1 MVNSP
6 LLQLTDMSLKFGDK
20 ELFLNLNM
28 LIKEGDRAALIGCNG
43 SGKSTLLKI
52 ISGQTSSQSAY
63 RDRQNNQHR
72 ETNASETTP
81 TPNLGPKRAL

>member
-28 LIKEGDRAALIGCNG
+28 LIKEGDRAALIAV
-43 SGKSTLLKI
+43 SYTHLTL
-52 ISGQTSSQSAY
+52 
-63 RDRQNNQHR
+63 
-72 ETNASETTP
+72 P
-81 TPNLGPKRAL
+81 TKA

>member
-20 ELFLNLNM
+20 DLFQNLNM

-43 SGKSTLLKI
+43 LVNQLFLK
-52 ISGQTSSQSAY
+52 
-63 RDRQNNQHR
+63 
-72 ETNASETTP
+72 
-81 TPNLGPKRAL
+81 LFLVK